1 MKKLIFFFILL
12 SINIQAQ
19 TVVSIRADY
28 GDYPE
33 GTYYKDL
40 NNELNQ
46 FVGTWTY
53 INGSKKYTINFKK
66 LIKREP
72 IWGPHYYEDLIIGGY
87 KLEVNN
93 QIIYNSILITYEYY
107 EVPLRGIGFVK
118 NQNKYMLTFK
128 DPLNCDIS
136 GNAKIEKDPSNP
148 NQLIWKMHR
157 EFEMNPNFEKC
168 PYLHNIDE
176 TSTFGDTMS
185 LPYEMILTKFT
196 DSTQKIE

>member
-1 MKKLIFFFILL
+1 MKIFFFFILL

-19 TVVSIRADY
+19 TEVFLRADY

-46 FVGTWTY
+46 FVGTWVYTDG
-53 INGSKKYTINFKK
+53 NKKYTINLKK
-66 LIKREP
+66 LIKEEFN
-72 IWGPHYYEDLIIGGY
+72 WGPHYYKDMLIGGY

-93 QIIYNSILITYEYY
+93 QIIYNSILTLYEYY
-107 EVPLRGIGFVK
+107 EAPLRGIGFVK
-118 NQNKYMLTFK
+118 NQNKYIITFE

-136 GNAKIEKDPSNP
+136 GNVKIEKDPSNP

-168 PYLHNIDE
+168 PYLHDIDE

-185 LPYEMILTKFT
+185 LPYEMILIKFT

>member
-1 MKKLIFFFILL
+1 MASLKIFSQSQIIPLKTPL
-12 SINIQAQ
+12 AEL
-19 TVVSIRADY
+19 
-28 GDYPE
+28 PE
-33 GTYYKDL
+33 GAYLKDV

-53 INGSKKYTINFKK
+53 TEGSKKYTINFKK
-66 LIKREP
+66 LIKEEFN
-72 IWGPHYYEDLIIGGY
+72 WGPHYYKDMLIGGY

-93 QIIYNSILITYEYY
+93 QIIYNSILTLYEYY
-107 EVPLRGIGFVK
+107 EAPLRGIGFVK
-118 NQNKYMLTFK
+118 NQNKYIITFE

-136 GNAKIEKDPSNP
+136 GNVKIEKDPSNI
-148 NQLIWKMHR
+148 NQLIWKMYR

>member
-1 MKKLIFFFILL
+1 MKIFFFFILL
-12 SINIQAQ
+12 SIHIQAQ
-19 TVVSIRADY
+19 TEVSLRADY

-46 FVGTWTY
+46 FVGTWIY
-53 INGSKKYTINFKK
+53 RNGSKKYTINFKK
-66 LIKREP
+66 LIKEEFN
-72 IWGPHYYEDLIIGGY
+72 WGPHYYKDMLIGGY

-93 QIIYNSILITYEYY
+93 QIIYNSILTLYEYY
-107 EVPLRGIGFVK
+107 EAPLRGIGFVK
-118 NQNKYMLTFK
+118 NQNKYIITFE

-136 GNAKIEKDPSNP
+136 GNVKIEKDPSNI
-148 NQLIWKMHR
+148 NQLIWKMYR

-168 PYLHNIDE
+168 PYLHDIDE

>member
-1 MKKLIFFFILL
+1 MKIIFFFILL
-12 SINIQAQ
+12 SIHIQAQ
-19 TVVSIRADY
+19 TEVSLIAGY

-40 NNELNQ
+40 NSELNQ

-53 INGSKKYTINFKK
+53 TNGSKKYTINFKK
-66 LIKREP
+66 LIKWEST
-72 IWGPHYYEDLIIGGY
+72 WGPHYYKDMLIGGY

-93 QIIYNSILITYEYY
+93 QVIYNSIISSYNFYDASLN
-107 EVPLRGIGFVK
+107 GINFVK
-118 NQNKYMLTFK
+118 NENKYIIIFE
-128 DPLNCDIS
+128 DPLNCDIN
-136 GNAKIEKDPSNP
+136 GKAVIEKNLSNP
-148 NQLIWKMHR
+148 NQLIWKMRR

-168 PYLHNIDE
+168 PYLHDIDE

-185 LPYEMILTKFT
+185 LPYEMILIKFT

>member
-1 MKKLIFFFILL
+1 MKIFFFILL
-12 SINIQAQ
+12 SVHIQAQ
-19 TVVSIRADY
+19 TEVSLRADY

-46 FVGTWTY
+46 FVGTWVYTE
-53 INGSKKYTINFKK
+53 GSKKYTINFKK
-66 LIKREP
+66 LIKWEST
-72 IWGPHYYEDLIIGGY
+72 WGPHYYEDLIIGGY

-93 QIIYNSILITYEYY
+93 QVIHNSIKTNSTFDNANLI
-107 EVPLRGIGFVK
+107 GINFVK
-118 NQNKYMLTFK
+118 NENKYIIIFE
-128 DPLNCDIS
+128 DPLNCDIN
-136 GNAKIEKDPSNP
+136 GKAVIEKNTANP
-148 NQLIWKMHR
+148 NQLIWKMRR

-168 PYLHNIDE
+168 PYLHDIDE

-185 LPYEMILTKFT
+185 LPYEMILIKFT